1 MPSDNSRHLRAREMR
16 RVQNQNNRTQQLAP
30 GQLDPIIRADIRAG
44 LQILRSQPKPRR
56 KREAVWA
63 QELCA
68 HFAAVARWRG
78 LGRLGDGA
86 DPVPD
91 FGPELR

>member
-1 MPSDNSRHLRAREMR
+1 MR
-16 RVQNQNNRTQQLAP
+16 RVQNQNNRIQQLAP
-30 GQLDPIIRADIRAG
+30 GRLDPIIRADIRAG
-44 LQILRSQPKPRR
+44 LQILESQPKPRR

-78 LGRLGDGA
+78 LGRFGDGA
-86 DPVPD
+86 DPALE
-91 FGPELR
+91 FGSESR